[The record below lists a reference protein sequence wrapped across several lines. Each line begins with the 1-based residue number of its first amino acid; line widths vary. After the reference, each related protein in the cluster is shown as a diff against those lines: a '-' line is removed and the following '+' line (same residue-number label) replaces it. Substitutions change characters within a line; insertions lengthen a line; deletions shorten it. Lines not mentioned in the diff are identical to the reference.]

1 MCYLASEIS
10 ALAAECSRFAPVQD
24 KGDREQG
31 GRTGAEGGNSERR
44 AGVDGGDGRRGSE
57 AKEQA

>member
-24 KGDREQG
+24 EGDREQG

-44 AGVDGGDGRRGSE
+44 AGADGGMQRE
-57 AKEQA
+57 